1 MSKSTHK
8 IRKTLD
14 REKTHKDWLEKNLK
28 GSKQLRESKKNL
40 LKLYT
45 ELALQEQE
53 ETELQTSQPK
63 R

>member
-14 REKTHKDWLEKNLK
+14 REKTHKDWLEKNLN

-45 ELALQEQE
+45 ELALQEQQ
-53 ETELQTSQPK
+53 ETELQTSLPK